1 MNQREIS
8 TRAMASN
15 TPTITSFDE
24 SEYTRPVT
32 TGYGDSDS
40 EILSE
45 IRLVIGVDYGMTSTG
60 MLS

>member
-1 MNQREIS
+1 
-8 TRAMASN
+8 MASD
-15 TPTITSFDE
+15 TRTITSFDE